1 MVRARLLPVS
11 TVRVSTVGVSTVGV
25 STVLVNAVRTR
36 PRRAAAVAA
45 VCLLLAGCT
54 DWNEPGSGTPS
65 PAWSPSSPAAVVRTP
80 GDGSGGP
87 LRSRGPLPTAR
98 RDILVWADS
107 ALPEGGG
114 QTFAQ
119 AFAPLAGGAA
129 AVERTLSHLP
139 VGTYRMQMACLGE
152 GRVNFSVAAAA
163 RAGASAVLIDVDV
176 DCGTTATRLISI
188 SADSVVT
195 ITVAARGED
204 AVTGYRLARV

>member
-11 TVRVSTVGVSTVGV
+11 TVTVHAVPVSTV
-25 STVLVNAVRTR
+25 
-36 PRRAAAVAA
+36 RRRLWCAAAAAA

-80 GDGSGGP
+80 GSGSGGP
-87 LRSRGPLPTAR
+87 LRSHGPLPTAR
-98 RDILVWADS
+98 RDILAWADS

-114 QTFAQ
+114 QTFAK

-139 VGTYRMQMACLGE
+139 EGTYRMQMACLGE

-176 DCGTTATRLISI
+176 DCGTTATRLVSI
-188 SADSVVT
+188 AADSLVT